1 MSTVV
6 LQILIFKT
14 TTIII
19 IIIIMIIIII
29 IIMIIIIIIK
39 LSPTSRKFDFG
50 IAVNELLSSH

>member
-14 TTIII
+14 TTTII

-29 IIMIIIIIIK
+29 IIIIIK
-39 LSPTSRKFDFG
+39 LSPNSRKFDFG

>member
-14 TTIII
+14 TTTII

-29 IIMIIIIIIK
+29 IIIIIIK
-39 LSPTSRKFDFG
+39 LSPNSRKFDFG